1 MKRYSIVADY
11 IISGKP
17 FTCLVYGGVSCKVEV
32 EKVLHRIITNPTPAD
47 KVSLGNGK
55 NVRIEVSE
63 EVPWWEND
71 ES

>member
-17 FTCLVYGGVSCKVEV
+17 FTCLVYGGVPYKAEV
-32 EKVLHRIITNPTPAD
+32 EKVLQRIITNPTPAD
-47 KVSLGNGK
+47 KISLGNGK
-55 NVRIEVSE
+55 NVRIEVSKE
-63 EVPWWEND
+63 TPWWENG